1 MSMDHPAMP
10 HLDGNAAAA
19 LFAELFVPDIT
30 HAAVTCGG
38 CGAEAA
44 VGAMPLY
51 GGAMGAIL
59 RCARCDTA
67 VLRLTRTP
75 EGLWLDM
82 HATRRL
88 FVAARTG

>member
-1 MSMDHPAMP
+1 MSIDIPATP

-19 LFAELFVPDIT
+19 LFAELFAPDVT
-30 HAAVTCGG
+30 VAELTCGG

-51 GGAMGAIL
+51 GGAMGAVL
-59 RCARCDTA
+59 RCADCDTA
-67 VLRLTRTP
+67 VLKLTRTP
-75 EGLWLDM
+75 QGLWLDM

-88 FVAARTG
+88 FVAAPAA

>member
-1 MSMDHPAMP
+1 MTTDLPVSE

-19 LFAELFVPDIT
+19 LFAELFAPDVT
-30 HAAVTCGG
+30 AAELTCGG

-51 GGAMGAIL
+51 GGSMGAIL
-59 RCARCDTA
+59 RCAHCDTA
-67 VLRLTRTP
+67 VLKLTRTP
-75 EGLWLDM
+75 QGLWLDM

-88 FVAARTG
+88 FVVARAA